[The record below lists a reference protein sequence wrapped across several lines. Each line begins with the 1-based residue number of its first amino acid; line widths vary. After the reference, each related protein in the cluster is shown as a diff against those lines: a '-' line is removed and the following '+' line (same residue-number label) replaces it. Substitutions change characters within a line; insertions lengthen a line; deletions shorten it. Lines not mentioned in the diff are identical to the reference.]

1 MKKLSFTFILVIVLA
16 FVVGCGNSNSLPPI
30 PSGEDCHENN
40 SYLQTGVDNYLVEF
54 GELPSDLNVLLEK
67 TDGKGPFIEKI
78 LKCPEGKSYF
88 IDEEG
93 IVRER

>member
-1 MKKLSFTFILVIVLA
+1 MKKLSLTFILVLVLA
-16 FVVGCGNSNSLPPI
+16 FVVGCGKSNSLPAV

-40 SYLQTGVDNYLVEF
+40 AYLQTGVDSYFEEF
-54 GELPSDLNVLLEK
+54 GKLPSDLTILLEK

-78 LKCPEGKSYF
+78 LQCPEGKSYF

-93 IVRER
+93 IVKER